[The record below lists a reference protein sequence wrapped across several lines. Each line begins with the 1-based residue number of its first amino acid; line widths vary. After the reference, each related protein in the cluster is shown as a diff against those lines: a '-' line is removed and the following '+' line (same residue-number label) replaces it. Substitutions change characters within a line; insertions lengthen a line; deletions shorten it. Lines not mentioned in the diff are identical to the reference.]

1 MLGSNTRLIFGIKTH
16 YGVPCILRH
25 FTQEM
30 EFNHKQNSLF
40 ITLTRCPVKAD
51 YFLDS
56 NLDVFF
62 FFTVKNNQTITS
74 LTLGS
79 SLTIVCEQHPDSK
92 SPKGS
97 LTARHEV
104 D

>member
-62 FFTVKNNQTITS
+62 FFFYSKKQPNNNITNFRVVTDH
-74 LTLGS
+74 LM
-79 SLTIVCEQHPDSK
+79 
-92 SPKGS
+92 
-97 LTARHEV
+97 
-104 D
+104 